1 MREHEFYEK
10 DFYKKLQHV
19 FVNVGLLSIAIPISI
34 TFSLSLAVIEFTLSA
49 YLWHEF
55 TLNQ

>member
-19 FVNVGLLSIAIPISI
+19 FVNVDLLSIAIPFSI
-34 TFSLSLAVIEFTLSA
+34 TSSLSLVVIEFTLSA
-49 YLWHEF
+49 YL
-55 TLNQ
+55 